1 MPKFINTGSENIT
14 STAIIT
20 TSAPHAGDPSLSPA
34 PSSPRTPYTTITTTT
49 TTATPTITT
58 RNTLVSTRKPKEKV
72 SILLICHSVGSV

>member
-34 PSSPRTPYTTITTTT
+34 PSSPRTPYTTTTTTTT
-49 TTATPTITT
+49 TTAAPTITT

-72 SILLICHSVGSV
+72 YYDVDM